1 VESRSVGT
9 MGLPKFL
16 QYSNTS
22 NSHLAVDDKDLP
34 LVRA

>member
-1 VESRSVGT
+1 MSVGK

-22 NSHLAVDDKDLP
+22 NSHLAVDKESS